1 MSATTAR
8 LKSKR
13 QHLAFSA
20 EDRPCYAQRRPE
32 EIVELVLTVPPS
44 TNALYRN
51 KRGGGRVKTEAY
63 RIWRAMAEQLGNAQ
77 RPGRRVGQSDL
88 CLYVP
93 PGRADRSNLIKP
105 LEDAAKAIGVIADDS
120 PKYIR
125 NVSLIVDG
133 SRTDCLLVF
142 RPTDLI
148 PQPF

>member
-1 MSATTAR
+1 MTA

-13 QHLAFSA
+13 QHLSFSA
-20 EDRPCYAQRRPE
+20 EERPQYAQRQPADE
-32 EIVELVLTVPPS
+32 VELRLPAPPS
-44 TNALYRN
+44 TNRLYRN

-105 LEDAAKAIGVIADDS
+105 LEDAATAIGVIADDS

>member
-1 MSATTAR
+1 VSA

-13 QHLAFSA
+13 QHLTFSA
-20 EDRPCYAQRRPE
+20 EDRPCYAQRQPAE
-32 EIVELVLTVPPS
+32 TVELVLPVPPS

-63 RIWRAMAEQLGNAQ
+63 RIWRAAAEQLGNAQ

-88 CLYVP
+88 SLYVP

-125 NVSLIVDG
+125 NVSIIVDA
-133 SRTDCLLVF
+133 SRSDCLLVF
-142 RPTDLI
+142 RPTDDFGV
-148 PQPF
+148 PF